1 MKLIETN
8 PALGGILN
16 PFRRLVK
23 DSKKITF
30 VGSAGFCLP
39 FAELLSYVIAK
50 EKKDIAFVPNLDY
63 EKAKKMVFTPYGI
76 QLSENADP
84 RADTVVLL
92 GGLAL
97 PNSGVNVDD
106 MISLIDR
113 ITDGKG
119 LKIGV
124 CFMKIFERSGWLE
137 KIDFDYVINSNIENE
152 LWGGV

>member
-1 MKLIETN
+1 MKLVEKN
-8 PALGGILN
+8 LALGGILN
-16 PFRRLVK
+16 SFRRLVK

-50 EKKDIAFVPNLDY
+50 EKKDIVFIPNLEY
-63 EKAKKMVFTPYGI
+63 EKAKKMVLTPYGI
-76 QLSENADP
+76 QLSENTDP
-84 RADTVVLL
+84 KADTIVVL
-92 GGLAL
+92 GGLAM
-97 PNSGVNVDD
+97 PNSGINVDE
-106 MISLIDR
+106 MIGIIDR

-124 CFMKIFERSGWLE
+124 CFMGIFERSGWLK

-152 LWGGV
+152 LWIHE

>member
-1 MKLIETN
+1 MKLVEKN
-8 PALGGILN
+8 SALGGILN

-50 EKKDIAFVPNLDY
+50 EKKDIVFIPNLEY

-76 QLSENADP
+76 QLSENTDP
-84 RADTVVLL
+84 KADTIVVL
-92 GGLAL
+92 GGLAM
-97 PNSGVNVDD
+97 PNSGINVDD
-106 MISLIDR
+106 MIHLIDR

-119 LKIGV
+119 LKIGI
-124 CFMKIFERSGWLE
+124 CFMRIFERSGWLE
-137 KIDFDYVINSNIENE
+137 KINFDYIINSNIENE
-152 LWGGV
+152 LWIHG